1 MFSDRLAKLRTK
13 ADADA
18 LLGEIDA
25 YRDSLYVYPAI
36 KTKEKV
42 QIPPELD
49 KLEETVKK
57 LELVKLTL
65 AYEPSPED
73 IEAFFKAAG
82 KILDIS
88 KDLRILGGAVV
99 SYQGKYG
106 DFSVRKKLVNSQF
119 SNTNLQINH

>member
-1 MFSDRLAKLRTK
+1 MFFDRLAMLRTK
-13 ADADA
+13 DDVDA

-25 YRDSLYVYPAI
+25 YRDSLY
-36 KTKEKV
+36 KTKGKV

-57 LELVKLTL
+57 LEVVQLTL
-65 AYEPSPED
+65 AYEPSPQD

-88 KDLRILGGAVV
+88 KDTRLLGGAVV

-106 DFSVRKKLVNSQF
+106 DFSVRKKLSDA
-119 SNTNLQINH
+119 

>member
-25 YRDSLYVYPAI
+25 YRDSLY